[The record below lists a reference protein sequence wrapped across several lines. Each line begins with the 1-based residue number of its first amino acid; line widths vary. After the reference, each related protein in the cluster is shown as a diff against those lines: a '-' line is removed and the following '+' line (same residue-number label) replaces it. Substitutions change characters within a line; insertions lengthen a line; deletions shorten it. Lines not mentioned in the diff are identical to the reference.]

1 MGGHHHHPSSH
12 VLLGDGCVALA
23 VVEVPRLVVELGFD
37 DELGEL
43 ARVLVAV
50 EDEEEVVD
58 PHDELGEL
66 ALVLV
71 VGDAEEHCLAPCGE
85 EDVEPHA
92 QWAALLLLGVEEA
105 RHDYHV
111 ADVDDHVDDDALVDL
126 RVLHVDGDLVRP
138 LRMLHLLLKEHVD
151 GDGLGGPCE
160 VALVESQVP
169 LVVAGPLHVLEVL
182 RRGHHHSLT
191 LRRVAEMVP
200 LEKSSWIE
208 GRVHPGALKRD
219 GEAHLIHLRSSV
231 MILSLASVA
240 LLTHQ

>member
-1 MGGHHHHPSSH
+1 M
-12 VLLGDGCVALA
+12 LGDCCVALA

-43 ARVLVAV
+43 ARFVDAV
-50 EDEEEVVD
+50 EDEEEVD
-58 PHDELGEL
+58 GPHDELGEL

-71 VGDAEEHCLAPCGE
+71 VVDAEEHCLAPCGE

-92 QWAALLLLGVEEA
+92 QWAALLLLGVGEA
-105 RHDYHV
+105 RHDHHV
-111 ADVDDHVDDDALVDL
+111 ADVDDHVDDDALEDL

-138 LRMLHLLLKEHVD
+138 LRMLHLLLKGHVD

-169 LVVAGPLHVLEVL
+169 LVVAGSLHVVEVL

-208 GRVHPGALKRD
+208 ERVHPGALKRD
-219 GEAHLIHLRSSV
+219 GEVHLIHLRSAE
-231 MILSLASVA
+231 MSLIRASVA
-240 LLTHQ
+240 LRVHR

>member
-1 MGGHHHHPSSH
+1 M
-12 VLLGDGCVALA
+12 LGDCCVALA

-43 ARVLVAV
+43 ARVVGAV
-50 EDEEEVVD
+50 EDEEEVD
-58 PHDELGEL
+58 GPHDELGEL

-71 VGDAEEHCLAPCGE
+71 VVDAEEHYLAPCGE

-92 QWAALLLLGVEEA
+92 QWAALLLLGVGEA
-105 RHDYHV
+105 RHDHHV
-111 ADVDDHVDDDALVDL
+111 ADVDDHVDDDALEDL
-126 RVLHVDGDLVRP
+126 RVLPVDGDLVRP
-138 LRMLHLLLKEHVD
+138 LRKLHLLLKGHVD
-151 GDGLGGPCE
+151 VDGLGGPCE

-169 LVVAGPLHVLEVL
+169 LVVAGSLHVLEVL

-208 GRVHPGALKRD
+208 ERVHPGALKRD
-219 GEAHLIHLRSSV
+219 GEVRLIHLRSAE
-231 MILSLASVA
+231 MSLIRAIVA
-240 LLTHQ
+240 LLAHQ